1 MRPNNLVKF
10 LAILMLLLLMSATVA
25 SAASVQE
32 KRDSIRQM
40 RTNTLQKLYDVHP
53 SAQGA
58 IQNAYGYAVFDN
70 SDIQLGLIGGGS
82 GNGLAI
88 INSTGG
94 EIFMKT
100 GEGSVGIGLGVKNY
114 KLIFVFETQKAF
126 ASFTGDK
133 WEWGGQATAAATDS
147 VSGDSA
153 QGAVSVGPDVWVYQ
167 LTDKGLEL
175 TATIRGIRYY
185 KDKDLN

>member
-1 MRPNNLVKF
+1 
-10 LAILMLLLLMSATVA
+10 
-25 SAASVQE
+25 
-32 KRDSIRQM
+32 M

-114 KLIFVFETQKAF
+114 KLISSLRRKKRLQ
-126 ASFTGDK
+126 ASL
-133 WEWGGQATAAATDS
+133 AI
-147 VSGDSA
+147 SGN
-153 QGAVSVGPDVWVYQ
+153 GAVRLPRPQRTVY
-167 LTDKGLEL
+167 LAILRRAL
-175 TATIRGIRYY
+175 FP
-185 KDKDLN
+185 